1 MTTHSLGCRPSSPPC
16 AADPDGWDLDYGS
29 LPDWLRAI
37 RACTECPFQR
47 RCLADLF
54 AAYPPDTEGPHGL
67 IQAGIAFTSTGR
79 RIPDA
84 PALVEYASAGNQRRR
99 AQQATAA

>member
-1 MTTHSLGCRPSSPPC
+1 MTTQPPRNGPASPPC
-16 AADPDGWDLDYGS
+16 AADPDGWDIDYGS

-37 RACTECPFQR
+37 RTCTECPFQR
-47 RCLADLF
+47 SCLADLF
-54 AAYPPDTEGPHGL
+54 AGYPDTAGPHGL

-84 PALVEYASAGNQRRR
+84 AALVEYASAGNQRRR
-99 AQQATAA
+99 AQQAAAA